1 MWRRRRPSRLLGS
14 QDIIKDVSQ
23 GLSQRLLSTQH
34 QHQRSITHI
43 AMAHALITFD
53 GASMQPGV
61 RAVFASANVPYEIAP
76 LIVVA
81 EHAGSRTLCDG
92 LTMDHV
98 ADMNFGTFATT
109 QRAYATFLIGLR
121 DGVPAVAA
129 VAAVPAGAGQVAV
142 AAIAAVDGVP
152 GVGGLAGVVGT
163 PDECADEIL
172 HPLMRLHRAA
182 RNELARLA
190 PGGSLTAE
198 KLADA
203 MGGQAV
209 ADKPVHRV
217 RTLDEAAVA
226 SLLAAGYLGRLRP
239 DFPWARPGNRL
250 VSVMAHHSA
259 ALPDAGVRR
268 PRVPSYKDAPF
279 DAVVSEDGT
288 LIHNPSHPTA
298 ASLLGAF
305 SVFFLAWEL
314 CASQVPKPADFAGTG
329 ARLSGDVAAYKAV
342 IIALHRLKDIDPGP
356 LLEQLKLLQEQM
368 HHWSEGIACD
378 GWYPKAVERLEAIR
392 YVIASR
398 AGAAVVAAVVSPD
411 LVAPSGEGA
420 TPKGSKRPLKEGT
433 PESRQL
439 AHVQRENEAL
449 RAKLAKT
456 GQLGKSGKGGGKGS
470 GGWYDAGYGK
480 GAGHG
485 GYGFPPPQAPPGAV
499 AVVPKCNDFIAGRC
513 MRGANCRYAHN

>member
-1 MWRRRRPSRLLGS
+1 
-14 QDIIKDVSQ
+14 
-23 GLSQRLLSTQH
+23 
-34 QHQRSITHI
+34 
-43 AMAHALITFD
+43 MAAALITFD

-61 RAVFASANVPYEIAP
+61 RAIFASANVPYELAP

-81 EHAGSRTLCDG
+81 EHAGDCILCDG

-109 QRAYATFLIGLR
+109 QRAYATFLIGIR
-121 DGVPAVAA
+121 DGVTAVTAVAAVLDAAGTVITAAIAA
-129 VAAVPAGAGQVAV
+129 VAAVPG
-142 AAIAAVDGVP
+142 I
-152 GVGGLAGVVGT
+152 GGLAGVVGT
-163 PDECADEIL
+163 PDECAEEIM

-190 PGGSLTAE
+190 PGGNLTAE

-209 ADKPVHRV
+209 ADKPAHRV

-226 SLLAAGYLGRLRP
+226 SILAAGYAAGVHRP
-239 DFPWARPGNRL
+239 DFAWGRPGSRL
-250 VSVMAHHSA
+250 VAVMAHHASV
-259 ALPDAGVRR
+259 LPDAGVRK
-268 PRVPSYKDAPF
+268 PRTPLYRDAPF
-279 DAVVSEDGT
+279 DAVISEDGT
-288 LIHNPSHPTA
+288 LVHNPARPTS
-298 ASLLGAF
+298 ASLIGAF
-305 SVFFLAWEL
+305 GVWFFAWEL
-314 CASQVPKPADFAGTG
+314 CAAQAAKPADFLGSG
-329 ARLSGDVAAYKAV
+329 ARLSGGGAAVFKAV
-342 IIALHRLKDIDPGP
+342 IIALHRLKDVEPTP
-356 LLEQLKLLQEQM
+356 LLEQLKLLQDQF
-368 HHWSEGIACD
+368 HYWSEGTVCD
-378 GWYPKAVERLEAIR
+378 GWYPKAVERLDSIR
-392 YVIASR
+392 FVIASR
-398 AGAAVVAAVVSPD
+398 GSGAAVVAAVVSSD

-420 TPKGSKRPLKEGT
+420 TPTGSKRPLKEGT

-449 RAKLAKT
+449 RAKLAKN
-456 GQLGKSGKGGGKGS
+456 GQLGKGGKGGGKGS